1 MRIASLVAR
10 FPGGRGL
17 IRGQLVSGIRANS
30 GDSRWVSDAIG
41 RAYADPLIEALPAV
55 ARMAARLAEAQEP
68 EPLERVLAR
77 VRTDV
82 TALIGDA
89 PHEFGASEDEL
100 VLLQRIPGARLRRL
114 GGVGHFVHEEA
125 PQAVV
130 AEVLAAQARRAVAAR

>member
-1 MRIASLVAR
+1 
-10 FPGGRGL
+10 
-17 IRGQLVSGIRANS
+17 
-30 GDSRWVSDAIG
+30 
-41 RAYADPLIEALPAV
+41 
-55 ARMAARLAEAQEP
+55 MAARLAEAQEP

-130 AEVLAAQARRAVAAR
+130 AEVLAAKARRAVAAR